1 MYKKKCPEIN
11 LNNTLKNKYFLNY
24 IVQQQLF
31 KMNDT
36 SVLYFQSQLHGFI
49 YINKYTIY
57 YYNYYYF
64 FNIQTY

>member
-1 MYKKKCPEIN
+1 MSRNKNLIIHKKIN
-11 LNNTLKNKYFLNY
+11 TFLNY

-36 SVLYFQSQLHGFI
+36 SVLYFQSQLHAFI

-57 YYNYYYF
+57 YYYNYYF